1 MSKDVTIYTSYGSGQ
16 CTITKMWLQERDVQY
31 RERKLHQ
38 PNVRKELALL
48 GFETTPVVIVDDTAI
63 IGFNPTELSAALE
76 LE

>member
-1 MSKDVTIYTSYGSGQ
+1 MSKDVTIYTSYGSPS
-16 CTITKMWLQERDVQY
+16 CVIAKMWLQERNVQY
-31 RERKLHQ
+31 QERKLHQ

-48 GFETTPVVIVDDTAI
+48 GFETTPVVIVDETAI